1 MPICTMLSTQT
12 TVSCTVT
19 KKATKQSH
27 TQSAIVLNCQVDL
40 TKPANSLQIELA
52 VDYSQ
57 GLQWLL
63 VWTNQNHS
71 WRLKSGKIKKNKKI
85 CSYFCIIFERHLG
98 GRFSRRFIHQFIKI
112 KQAHDWY
119 ELNDHVTCDLCGE
132 ELHCGYNIKVE
143 HGVIIS
149 IIFHFHTV
157 TIFKRHT
164 ITSFCLKA
172 NIEVKKQ

>member
-1 MPICTMLSTQT
+1 M
-12 TVSCTVT
+12 VT
-19 KKATKQSH
+19 CLNQS
-27 TQSAIVLNCQVDL
+27 
-40 TKPANSLQIELA
+40 
-52 VDYSQ
+52 
-57 GLQWLL
+57 
-63 VWTNQNHS
+63 
-71 WRLKSGKIKKNKKI
+71 KSFMTFKVREDQKNRKI

-172 NIEVKKQ
+172 DIWSQKTIIKQVSKEKNTINSNILTKYSLMDIYGSLEGRGRGKGKGGWTS